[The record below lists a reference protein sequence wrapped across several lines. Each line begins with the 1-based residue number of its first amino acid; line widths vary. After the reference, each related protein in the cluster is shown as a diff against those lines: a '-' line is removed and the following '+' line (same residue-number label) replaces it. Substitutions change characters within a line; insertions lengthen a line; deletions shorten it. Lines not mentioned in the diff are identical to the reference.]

1 MKFITIRDLRG
12 NSKKLGGLLKK
23 SGKLVLT
30 SNGKPIALLTA
41 VSEDNIEDELFA
53 LRQARAMIA
62 LERVRTDAERDGANR
77 ISMTRVNK
85 IINKTQKNENS
96 REAMKEIKAKSIY
109 KEI

>member
-41 VSEDNIEDELFA
+41 ISEDNIEDELLA

-62 LERVRTDAERDGANR
+62 LEKIRSDAQSNRANR
-77 ISMTRVNK
+77 ISMTKINK
-85 IINKTQKNENS
+85 IIKNARKQK
-96 REAMKEIKAKSIY
+96 EASKK
-109 KEI
+109 

>member
-41 VSEDNIEDELFA
+41 VSEDNIEDELIA
-53 LRQARAMIA
+53 LRQARAIVA
-62 LERVRTDAERDGANR
+62 LERVRADAEKGGTSSF
-77 ISMTRVNK
+77 SMEK
-85 IINKTQKNENS
+85 IDQIIRKDRKD
-96 REAMKEIKAKSIY
+96 KKKATAA
-109 KEI
+109 

>member
-41 VSEDNIEDELFA
+41 VSEDNIEDELIA
-53 LRQARAMIA
+53 LRQARAIVA
-62 LERVRTDAERDGANR
+62 LERVRADAEKGGTSSL
-77 ISMTRVNK
+77 SMEK
-85 IINKTQKNENS
+85 IDQIIRKDRKDKKKTT
-96 REAMKEIKAKSIY
+96 AA
-109 KEI
+109 